1 MKQVHTT
8 AVRQPVISKKPYEQY
23 ESASK
28 SDQSKKVKNKHT
40 GIFICTVA
48 TNSQLYVCVV

>member
-8 AVRQPVISKKPYEQY
+8 AVDKPVNNKKPID

-28 SDQSKKVKNKHT
+28 SDQSKKVKNKHK
-40 GIFICTVA
+40 GMFRLCH
-48 TNSQLYVCVV
+48 SH

>member
-8 AVRQPVISKKPYEQY
+8 AVHKPLNNKKPVD

-28 SDQSKKVKNKHT
+28 SDQSKKVKNIHT
-40 GIFICTVA
+40 GIVHI
-48 TNSQLYVCVV
+48 